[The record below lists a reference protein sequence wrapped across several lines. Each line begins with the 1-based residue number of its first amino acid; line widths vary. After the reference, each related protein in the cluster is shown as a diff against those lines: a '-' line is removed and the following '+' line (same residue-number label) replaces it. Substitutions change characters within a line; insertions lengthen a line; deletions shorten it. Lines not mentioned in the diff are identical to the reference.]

1 MSSLVDMD
9 VKDLLALTGS
19 KAPAPG
25 GGSMSALAA
34 AMASQLGKMVYQLT
48 EGKKVWQKFAD
59 DLKEEMALDFS
70 QLTDLAF
77 ELEILVDED
86 TKAFNSF
93 MTALALPKESKEDI
107 RAREKALQDAS
118 ILAMEIPLRVAKKS
132 LEVICHLKSIALFG
146 NKNSLSDAGVALHL
160 AAAAVEGAALNVRIN
175 LPGIDDEKIKSKA
188 LQEIKDIGRGKN
200 DLLNEILAA
209 VEQRMDY

>member
-132 LEVICHLKSIALFG
+132 LEVICRLKSIALFG

-188 LQEIKDIGRGKN
+188 LQEIKAIGRGKN